1 MLPDENHGMT
11 LLEYRAAE
19 IKLHSELMKIC
30 RNYINELGII
40 SIIGILDIVKQETIE
55 LEGATRRSIKA
66 EEPEPETKPREN
78 TENPFRQCD

>member
-1 MLPDENHGMT
+1 MLPDKNHEMT

-30 RNYINELGII
+30 RNYINELGIV

-55 LEGATRRSIKA
+55 LEGATRRNIKD
-66 EEPEPETKPREN
+66 EEPEPEAKPREN
-78 TENPFRQCD
+78 TENPLRQCD